1 MKEPKSTQCG
11 RSGAIQASE
20 SKKILGAP
28 FKAIQIPVIK
38 GSLNTSKGL
47 IHSAGI
53 YPVPI
58 SWASIGSGVIIDLKG
73 PKGG

>member
-1 MKEPKSTQCG
+1 MSAVGTFLKSSWVSFMKEPKSTQCG

-58 SWASIGSGVIIDLKG
+58 S
-73 PKGG
+73 